1 MIESYFKMR
10 YCFDKA
16 EVCKRID
23 DQLKNSRSGY
33 ICVADGVVLNIANR
47 DDEYQKITDSAM
59 FSICDSSFVPLYI
72 KWIYGLKR
80 GQYCG
85 SEIFKDIIS
94 SRKYRMIFMGTSQ
107 NTLDALQKNLTE
119 KYNPDCADMTFYELP
134 FRNVEDFDYPG
145 IAKMIEDDGAEIIW
159 VALGAPK
166 QERFMNFLQPYLH
179 RGVMIAVGAAF
190 KFYSGMDEKR
200 APEWMVKHH
209 MEFIYRI
216 YQDPKKQLK
225 RCLWIVAMLPVMF
238 FQELHRKYSQKNN

>member
-1 MIESYFKMR
+1 MLERFFNLR
-10 YCFDKA
+10 YCFNRVEVA
-16 EVCKRID
+16 ERIEK
-23 DQLKNSRSGY
+23 LLSKKESGY

-47 DDEYQKITDSAM
+47 DKGYRKILDGAM

-72 KWIYGLKR
+72 KWIYGLKKE
-80 GQYCG
+80 QYCG
-85 SEIFKDIIS
+85 SDIFRDIVS

-107 NTLDALQKNLTE
+107 RTLDALQKNLAE
-119 KYNPDCADMTFYELP
+119 KYNPGCADMTFCELP
-134 FRNVEDFDYPG
+134 FKNVEDFDYPG
-145 IAKMIEDDGAEIIW
+145 IAKMIENDGAEVIW

-166 QERFMNFLQPYLH
+166 QERFMNLLQPYLH

-190 KFYSGMDEKR
+190 KFYSGLDEKR

-238 FQELHRKYSQKNN
+238 FQELNRKYSQKIG